1 MIFMK
6 EKSYTELM
14 KASAM
19 KRKRKKEAFV
29 LDLYVDMVISD
40 AILNRKLQAV
50 KVKLDKALDCK
61 NKKMFITLSNE
72 YIQLQKEY
80 GS

>member
-1 MIFMK
+1 MK

-50 KVKLDKALDCK
+50 KVKLDEALDCK
-61 NKKMFITLSNE
+61 NKRVFIVKIITRR
-72 YIQLQKEY
+72 
-80 GS
+80 

>member
-1 MIFMK
+1 MK
-6 EKSYTELM
+6 EKSYAELM

-50 KVKLDKALDCK
+50 
-61 NKKMFITLSNE
+61 
-72 YIQLQKEY
+72 Q
-80 GS
+80 

>member
-1 MIFMK
+1 MK

-50 KVKLDKALDCK
+50 KVKLDEALDCK